1 MNKDLFSVLGAQLR
15 HWRDRRSMSQRGLA
29 RGLEPGLDGRSEYK
43 RHMAWADEVR
53 QGERDGRGH
62 LSLKGLEL
70 FATWF
75 LKVCLDQLTYMSSL
89 FELDVLAKRLDRY
102 VGLSPTLPKEST
114 RLLQEALI
122 RGEFDRG
129 EAERITQLPE
139 RSARRIL
146 KQLTDEGLLAS
157 ETPKGPVSLRF
168 PSGTLEILFPRL
180 YV

>member
-1 MNKDLFSVLGAQLR
+1 
-15 HWRDRRSMSQRGLA
+15 
-29 RGLEPGLDGRSEYK
+29 
-43 RHMAWADEVR
+43 MAWADEVR

-102 VGLSPTLPKEST
+102 VALSLTLPKECT
-114 RLLQEALI
+114 RLLQEAPI
-122 RGEFDRG
+122 RGEFDRR

-168 PSGTLEILFPRL
+168 PSDTLEISFPRL

>member
-1 MNKDLFSVLGAQLR
+1 M
-15 HWRDRRSMSQRGLA
+15 
-29 RGLEPGLDGRSEYK
+29 EPGPDRRSEYK
-43 RHMAWADEVR
+43 RHMAWSDEVR
-53 QGERDGRGH
+53 QGKRDGRGH

-70 FATWF
+70 FTTWF
-75 LKVCLDQLTYMSSL
+75 LKVCLDQLAYMSSL

-102 VGLSPTLPKEST
+102 VALSPTLPNESS

-139 RSARRIL
+139 RSARRVL

-157 ETPKGPVSLRF
+157 EKPKGPVSLRF
-168 PSGTLEILFPRL
+168 PNDTLGILFPRL
-180 YV
+180 YT